1 MSDSVIGEISR
12 FKIKHIELVTNVEG
26 TTNSG
31 DNSQNVSN
39 NYNDDSQTLFT
50 AAAQKAD
57 KQKKR
62 KNKRKRE
69 PSPESSSSDSRNS
82 SSSEE
87 SVEEGNSTKSHR
99 FQIISKSESH
109 KWELPGEM
117 ADYVNHQFECF
128 IPEEDVKENL
138 VLQPVPENVRGVK
151 KLNDFVKSIMG
162 QSAQVLNQDTT
173 MEKNSNRKF

>member
-12 FKIKHIELVTNVEG
+12 FKIKHIEPVTNVEG

-69 PSPESSSSDSRNS
+69 PSPESSSSDSGNS

-87 SVEEGNSTKSHR
+87 SVEEVNSTESHK
-99 FQIISKSESH
+99 FQMISKSESH

-117 ADYVNHQFECF
+117 ADDVNHQFQYF
-128 IPEEDVKENL
+128 IPEKDVEEKL
-138 VLQPVPENVRGVK
+138 LILQPVHENARGVK
-151 KLNDFVKSIMG
+151 QLDDFLKSIVW
-162 QSAQVLNQDTT
+162 QSA
-173 MEKNSNRKF
+173 